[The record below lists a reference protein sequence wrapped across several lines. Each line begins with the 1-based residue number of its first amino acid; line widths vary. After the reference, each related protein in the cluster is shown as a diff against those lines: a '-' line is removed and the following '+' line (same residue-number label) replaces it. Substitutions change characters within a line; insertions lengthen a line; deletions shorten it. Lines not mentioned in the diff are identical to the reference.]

1 MFGDFRDEVGLLAL
15 SKTPSRAQVGYP
27 GGTSVKKKKKLTCQC
42 RRSKRH
48 AGSILGAG
56 RSPGNPLQYS
66 CLENPIDKGVWWA
79 TVRRVEKSRTW
90 LRRLSM
96 HTGPRYK
103 FPGFNKSCL
112 WWSGCCSKARERTMR
127 WTVLDT
133 HLMCTMACRNLKA
146 HQCYYFPFVK
156 KFYLFFGHVK
166 HHAGFYFPDWGLNL
180 PPGSESPEP

>member
-79 TVRRVEKSRTW
+79 TVHGTTKSW
-90 LRRLSM
+90 AQLSVCT
-96 HTGPRYK
+96 HTHTDLNIFKAPFLY
-103 FPGFNKSCL
+103 SV
-112 WWSGCCSKARERTMR
+112 SK
-127 WTVLDT
+127 
-133 HLMCTMACRNLKA
+133 
-146 HQCYYFPFVK
+146 
-156 KFYLFFGHVK
+156 
-166 HHAGFYFPDWGLNL
+166 
-180 PPGSESPEP
+180 

>member
-1 MFGDFRDEVGLLAL
+1 MAPHSSTLAWKIPWMEEPGRLQPMGSLRVGHDRATSLYFSL
-15 SKTPSRAQVGYP
+15 SCIGE
-27 GGTSVKKKKKLTCQC
+27 GN
-42 RRSKRH
+42 
-48 AGSILGAG
+48 GS
-56 RSPGNPLQYS
+56 PLQYS